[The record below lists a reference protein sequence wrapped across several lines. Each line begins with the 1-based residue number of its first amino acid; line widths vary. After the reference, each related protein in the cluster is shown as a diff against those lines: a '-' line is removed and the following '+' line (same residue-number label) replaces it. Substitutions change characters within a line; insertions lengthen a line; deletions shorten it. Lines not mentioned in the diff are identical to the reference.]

1 MTIHSA
7 TAKRLGIGLA
17 TSGVLW
23 FSMATITRGDDP
35 PPPPSRLSRLFRL
48 GGNRS
53 ADAPVVGKPSSDAK
67 TPAAAARRPAS
78 DAPPP
83 YPTPAASPIGSSLP
97 AYGPLRASNP
107 APAATASRIVP
118 QPRTSRAATESDP
131 LVTRVSI
138 GRSDDGKPFCMFIEV
153 FADGTILDGEGV
165 HHVGAEHLR
174 PIAQMLQAGDLAK
187 LKGHCGGPA
196 ADFIEQIHVVAYD
209 RYRGK
214 LRATPFSY
222 SGNPQGCD
230 PSVKKLNDA
239 IDALQTKLA
248 GPPATRPAGA
258 VPTAASGTPA
268 RIPTPFEPPATDA
281 PPLSASSIGLT
292 PDVKP

>member
-1 MTIHSA
+1 MIIPSA

-17 TSGVLW
+17 TSGALW
-23 FSMATITRGDDP
+23 FSMATMTRGDDP
-35 PPPPSRLSRLFRL
+35 PPPSRLGRLFRL

-53 ADAPVVGKPSSDAK
+53 ADAPVAGKPSPDPRTS
-67 TPAAAARRPAS
+67 PLAARRPLA
-78 DAPPP
+78 DEPPP
-83 YPTPAASPIGSSLP
+83 YPAPVASPFGASLP
-97 AYGPLRASNP
+97 AYGPLRSGNP

-138 GRSDDGKPFCMFIEV
+138 GRSDDGKAFCMFIEV

-165 HHVGAEHLR
+165 HHVGADHLR
-174 PIAQMLQAGDLAK
+174 PIAQMLQTGDLAK

-196 ADFIEQIHVVAYD
+196 ADFIEQVHIIAYD
-209 RYRGK
+209 RYKGR

-222 SGNPQGCD
+222 SGNAQGCD
-230 PSVKKLNDA
+230 PSAKKLNDA

-248 GPPATRPAGA
+248 GPPATRPAGTA
-258 VPTAASGTPA
+258 PAAARGNPGTIPRLIEVPAA
-268 RIPTPFEPPATDA
+268 DVA
-281 PPLSASSIGLT
+281 PLGAPSIGLT
-292 PDVKP
+292 PDVEP